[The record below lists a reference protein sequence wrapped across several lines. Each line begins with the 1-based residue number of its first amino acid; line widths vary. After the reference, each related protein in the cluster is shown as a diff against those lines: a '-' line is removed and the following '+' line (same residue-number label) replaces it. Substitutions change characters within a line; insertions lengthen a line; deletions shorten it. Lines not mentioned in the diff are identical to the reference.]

1 MKIEPQTVSK
11 AVNASFG
18 KFDHFRK
25 ARGRFLSQMV
35 GRFYSN
41 TKMGD
46 KEDKRASPL
55 NLLHSAVTTLV
66 PNLVYNEP
74 KAKVRTDILIYR
86 QYAET
91 LELATNFLVNRIDLR
106 MTLRKA
112 IYDAV
117 FMAGFV
123 KTGIASGDQFLTL
136 DGVNVE
142 IGQPFAE
149 RVDPDDIVLDPWA
162 RDWDEQS
169 FVGNRFRANLDDLI
183 DTGLY
188 EPDELM
194 RLAKSYDD
202 RKRSASRLSGDV
214 AGEFT
219 EIQRYVDLC
228 EIYFPREQVVV
239 TLPYYEQGGKA
250 DNFLR
255 IADYNG
261 PDSGPYHML
270 GFTPV
275 SDNLLPVAPASIW
288 YDLHILGNRIA
299 RKLARQAERLKRVVA
314 YVGEAQEDMNAVAE
328 ADDGETVRVTDVNQM
343 KELTF
348 GGAAPDSYQWM
359 EWVKRAFSEQSGNS
373 DLLSGTDTNSPTLGQ
388 AEILQANTSVR
399 LGDMQGMVYEFAA
412 KLTRDLGF
420 FLHTDPLIDLPLV
433 KRQAGVDTQVFYTP
447 EMREGTF
454 FDYTFKVQPY
464 SMARPDPNQAVRR
477 KLEFASSVIPAATQA
492 AMMLGP
498 GFNVGAFLK
507 SMAREVQLEEAD
519 EWLNDPQIQQWIM
532 QKIQMAMMTGDPG
545 KAGQGAAPAPGTP
558 MPFNPQQPVPTATG
572 PQGGISPETEQNM
585 AQQEASG
592 ESQAAR
598 GQPSASAL
606 AQAKA

>member
-1 MKIEPQTVSK
+1 MKIEPQTVSR

-35 GRFYSN
+35 GRFYTN
-41 TKMGD
+41 MKGQD
-46 KEDKRASPL
+46 KEDKRASPM

-74 KAKVRTDILIYR
+74 KTKVRSDILIYR
-86 QYAET
+86 PYAET
-91 LELATNFLVNRIDLR
+91 LELATNFLVKRIDLR

-112 IYDAV
+112 IYDAI

-136 DGVNVE
+136 DGVDVE
-142 IGQPFAE
+142 IGQPYAE

-169 FVGNRFRANLDDLI
+169 FIGNRYRANLDDLI
-183 DTGLY
+183 ETGLY
-188 EPDELM
+188 EPDELIK
-194 RLAKSYDD
+194 LSKDYDLK
-202 RKRSASRLSGDV
+202 KRSASNLSGSV
-214 AGEFT
+214 SGEYD
-219 EIQRYVDLC
+219 EVQRYVDLC
-228 EIYFPREQVVV
+228 EVYFPREQVIV
-239 TLPYYEQGGKA
+239 TLPYYDSGGKA

-255 IADYNG
+255 VADYNG
-261 PDSGPYHML
+261 PEKGPYHML

-275 SDNLLPVAPASIW
+275 SDNLMPVAPASIW

-299 RKLARQAERLKRVVA
+299 RKLARQAERLKRVLA
-314 YVGEAQEDMNAVAE
+314 YEGEAQEDVGEIAD
-328 ADDGETVRVTDVNQM
+328 ADDGETVRVNSVNNI

-373 DLLSGTDTNSPTLGQ
+373 ELLSGTDTNSPTLGQ

-399 LGDMQGMVYEFAA
+399 LGDMQGMVYEFTATIA
-412 KLTRDLGF
+412 RDLGY

-433 KRQAGVDTQVFYTP
+433 KRVNGVDTQVYYTP

-454 FDYTFKVQPY
+454 FDYTFKVEPY

-477 KLEFASSVIPAATQA
+477 KLEFATNVIPAATQA

-498 GFNVGAFLK
+498 GFNIGAFLK

-519 EWLNDPQIQQWIM
+519 EWLNDPQIQQWIAA
-532 QKIQMAMMTGDPG
+532 KIQAAMMTGDPG
-545 KAGQGAAPAPGTP
+545 KAGAGQMPAQPA
-558 MPFNPQQPVPTATG
+558 MFNPAQPVPSAMG
-572 PQGGISPETEQNM
+572 PQGGISPETEQNQ

-592 ESQAAR
+592 ESQSGR
-598 GQPSASAL
+598 GQPSANAL
-606 AQAKA
+606 AQTIK